1 MRKKADP
8 VARTPSGT
16 PVSVD
21 LGAESVSKILL
32 AFPPAPTVPV
42 HPSPPAP
49 LQGDISAPLQ
59 GDISSD
65 V

>member
-21 LGAESVSKILL
+21 LGADSVPKILV
-32 AFPPAPTVPV
+32 AFPPAPL
-42 HPSPPAP
+42 SPKTLSPKTLTYGRQEGLLATSM
-49 LQGDISAPLQ
+49 L
-59 GDISSD
+59 
-65 V
+65 